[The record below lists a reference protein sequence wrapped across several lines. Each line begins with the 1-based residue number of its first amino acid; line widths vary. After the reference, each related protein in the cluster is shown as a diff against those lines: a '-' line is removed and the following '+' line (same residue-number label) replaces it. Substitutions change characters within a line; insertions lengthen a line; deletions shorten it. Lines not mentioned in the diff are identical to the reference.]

1 MSTTARG
8 GKKKFPAKIEDEG
21 GERRTNLVGRNG
33 EPVVVQDGLLFEST
47 VKDFLDVVEAESA
60 DGRTG
65 QGIGRRRKRGVNNVH
80 ALSFVTAFVRAGGRF
95 CTTSHEIFVIFLD
108 EKRKREEGSKYCV
121 NQRLYKTKKTG

>member
-95 CTTSHEIFVIFLD
+95 CTTSHEIFVIFF
-108 EKRKREEGSKYCV
+108 
-121 NQRLYKTKKTG
+121 

>member
-8 GKKKFPAKIEDEG
+8 GKKTISSQ
-21 GERRTNLVGRNG
+21 NG

-65 QGIGRRRKRGVNNVH
+65 QGIGRRKRGVNNVH
-80 ALSFVTAFVRAGGRF
+80 AFPFVTAFARAGGRF

-108 EKRKREEGSKYCV
+108 EKHKREEGSKYCV